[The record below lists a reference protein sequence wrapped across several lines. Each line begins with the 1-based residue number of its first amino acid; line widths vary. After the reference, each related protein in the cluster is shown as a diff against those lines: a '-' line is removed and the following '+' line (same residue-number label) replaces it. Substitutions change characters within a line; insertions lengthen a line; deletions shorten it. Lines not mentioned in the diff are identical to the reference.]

1 MYSKL
6 MFLLFS
12 FAFCTLAKSQ
22 LSLSVKEI
30 DYKDNIK
37 YIPKFDEV
45 ENREIRHKGH
55 ILEVSV
61 KNLSNKNVSLPI
73 DTLSY
78 VIPYTDDVRLF
89 YSDELHVQS
98 DPDVFNVLGVY
109 PFVFQDGKFISCD
122 IGPEPFYED
131 EQWGEK
137 FKIEDARKK
146 VIENWKKGK
155 NINDDLEADYNW
167 YIMNNMVTIPAKQVF
182 KFKLYF
188 NPFLKLTSKYGY
200 REYYYKLDSKKPM
213 TVNFKLI
220 LPKGI
225 YKFLSK
231 DDKKK
236 YKNLFTGIVESN
248 NLVLSTK

>member
-1 MYSKL
+1 
-6 MFLLFS
+6 MFLLLFV
-12 FAFCTLAKSQ
+12 AFYTLAKSQ
-22 LSLSVKEI
+22 LSLRVTEISYKE
-30 DYKDNIK
+30 NVR

-45 ENREIRHKGH
+45 ENREIRNKGH

-61 KNLSNKNVSLPI
+61 KNLSDKPVSLPI

-78 VIPYTDDVRLF
+78 VMPYTDDIRLF
-89 YSDELHVQS
+89 YKNEDQIQPK
-98 DPDVFNVLGVY
+98 PDVFNVFGVY
-109 PFVFQDGKFISCD
+109 PFVFQDEKFVSCD
-122 IGPEPFYED
+122 IGSEPYYE
-131 EQWGEK
+131 EK
-137 FKIEDARKK
+137 QLIEKHRIEKARLQI
-146 VIENWKKGK
+146 IENWKKGK
-155 NINDDLEADYNW
+155 NINDDLEANYNW

-188 NPFLKLTSKYGY
+188 NPFLKLTSKYSY

-220 LPKGI
+220 LPKEI

-236 YKNLFTGIVESN
+236 YKNLYVGIVESN
-248 NLVLSTK
+248 NLILTTK